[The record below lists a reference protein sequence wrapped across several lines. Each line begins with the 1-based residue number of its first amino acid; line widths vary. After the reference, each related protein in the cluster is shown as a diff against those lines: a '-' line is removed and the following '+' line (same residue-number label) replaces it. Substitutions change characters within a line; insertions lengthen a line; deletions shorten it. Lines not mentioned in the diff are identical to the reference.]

1 MTGIGAVLF
10 RDLIGLLHNLFFAG
24 HFAFAYDA
32 NVFTAPSRWGAFVIL
47 APVVGGV
54 IVTFLVSNFAPEAKG
69 HGVPEV
75 MDAIYYKE
83 GMIRPIVAL
92 VKSLASAFAIGSGSS
107 VGREGPII
115 QIGSAIGST
124 LGQIVAMPTGQRITL
139 VAAGAGAGIAA
150 TFNTPIGGVMFAIEL
165 MLPEVS
171 VDTFLPV
178 AIATGAATFVGRWF
192 FGDQPAFQVPTIV
205 AMTPHANTVSL
216 LLLYTLLGA
225 LVGVAAA
232 GFVRGIH
239 IVEDAFDRIP
249 WRYAR
254 HMLGMLLVGVL
265 MYALFR
271 ALRPVLRRRRR
282 LQHDREHSHRRHVG
296 GLAARPAVRLQV
308 AGDVDQPRLRLVGR
322 IFSPSLFM
330 GATLGGGFASLL
342 AAAGLPMP
350 LQHPRLRHGRHGG
363 DGRRRHRRG
372 DDRRH
377 HDLRD
382 DARLRHRHAADPGGR
397 RQRRRAPAAVRAR
410 ASTRSSWSGAAAPL
424 PKALHANMFLVRH
437 AREVMDPNVLVLPA
451 EDELRLAA
459 SRARGARP
467 LSACRRDPAGPRFTA
482 SSASTPACGAASR
495 ARNTPVTLGDVA
507 TRDYTVVRDDAIA
520 FDVIA
525 RMWRKR
531 AFMAIVRQGPR
542 RPARRRRRR
551 RHHQGARRQLRGE
564 QHEDLSELTMKKS
577 DFWSIAAIDQP
588 PWKAARDRDDVA
600 MSVSANANAFGRPDG
615 DRAEKETR
623 RGEQRDPR
631 RLTSDRASEPHPHE
645 LARRLIRSLA
655 MLIAG
660 AIIVILFSGKGRR

>member
-1 MTGIGAVLF
+1 MKPNFADLRVSSSASSAIVEDETRALSLFLLTLLGLSLGIVTGIGAVLF
-10 RDLIGLLHNLFFAG
+10 RELIGLLHNLFFAG
-24 HFAFAYDA
+24 RFAFAYDA
-32 NVFTAPSRWGAFVIL
+32 NMFTAPSRWGPYIIL

-83 GMIRPIVAL
+83 GVIRPIVAL

-124 LGQIVAMPTGQRITL
+124 LGQIVAMPAGQRITL

-178 AIATGAATFVGRWF
+178 AVSTGAATFVGRWF
-192 FGDQPAFQVPTIV
+192 FGDQPAFQVPQIV

-216 LLLYTLLGA
+216 LLLYTVLGA

-232 GFVRGIH
+232 GFVRGLH
-239 IVEDAFDRIP
+239 IVEEAFDLIP

-254 HMLGMLLVGVL
+254 HMLGMLLVGGL

-271 ALRPVLRRRRR
+271 TFGQYYV
-282 LQHDREHSHRRHVG
+282 DGVG
-296 GLAARPAVRLQV
+296 YATIESI
-308 AGDVDQPRLRLVGR
+308 LVGDTSAAGLLGLLFVCKALATSTSLGSGSSGG

-350 LQHPRLRHGRHGG
+350 LSIPAFAMVGMGAMVGGGTGAVMTAVTMIFEMTRDYDIVMPLILAVAASVGVRRLLSTESIYTLKLV
-363 DGRRRHRRG
+363 RRG
-372 DDRRH
+372 R
-377 HDLRD
+377 
-382 DARLRHRHAADPGGR
+382 G
-397 RQRRRAPAAVRAR
+397 
-410 ASTRSSWSGAAAPL
+410 L

-437 AREVMDPNVLVLPA
+437 AREVMDPNVLILPSEA
-451 EDELRLAA
+451 SFDTLLREHEAQGRFQHVVVTQHGRLYGVI
-459 SRARGARP
+459 RINTGLWRG
-467 LSACRRDPAGPRFTA
+467 LE
-482 SSASTPACGAASR
+482 GAH
-495 ARNTPVTLGDVA
+495 TPVTLGDVA
-507 TRDYTVVRDDAIA
+507 SRDYTVVRDEAIA
-520 FDVIA
+520 FDVIE

-531 AFMAIVRQGPR
+531 AFMAVVVKGKGVP
-542 RPARRRRRR
+542 
-551 RHHQGARRQLRGE
+551 HG
-564 QHEDLSELTMKKS
+564 
-577 DFWSIAAIDQP
+577 
-588 PWKAARDRDDVA
+588 DDVVGVITKEHVA
-600 MSVSANANAFGRPDG
+600 ESVASSMKIYPN
-615 DRAEKETR
+615 R
-623 RGEQRDPR
+623 R
-631 RLTSDRASEPHPHE
+631 
-645 LARRLIRSLA
+645 
-655 MLIAG
+655 
-660 AIIVILFSGKGRR
+660 